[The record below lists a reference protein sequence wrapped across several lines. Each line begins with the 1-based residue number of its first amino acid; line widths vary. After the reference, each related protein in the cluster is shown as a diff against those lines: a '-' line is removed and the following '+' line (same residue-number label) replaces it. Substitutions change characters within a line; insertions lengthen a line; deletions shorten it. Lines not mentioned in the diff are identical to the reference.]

1 MAEEKIIRKN
11 VKFVY
16 YQGYLKVDPEKYKI
30 NYSKWNALP
39 YIKDKVLK
47 GKSLSPNQQRI
58 IADEKIIIEQKKL
71 YEKYGRTIWDATK
84 LFEYVKTHDEYNKT
98 LFVLYG
104 DHAAQLSKSQF
115 NYFINYDF
123 ETGEIKTEEDPT
135 YVEYDYYANELFKN
149 TPLIL
154 WSKDKKVKGTYS
166 YPMGMIDVL
175 PTISNM
181 LGIKN
186 EYALGHDIFEV
197 KNNNVVVFPN
207 GNFLT
212 NKMYYYNSRN
222 ESRIFGMETID
233 ADYIEERKKY
243 AEDILDISN
252 DIIIYDLIEKA
263 SNRIGETANEQ
274 KE

>member
-1 MAEEKIIRKN
+1 
-11 VKFVY
+11 
-16 YQGYLKVDPEKYKI
+16 
-30 NYSKWNALP
+30 
-39 YIKDKVLK
+39 
-47 GKSLSPNQQRI
+47 
-58 IADEKIIIEQKKL
+58 
-71 YEKYGRTIWDATK
+71 
-84 LFEYVKTHDEYNKT
+84 
-98 LFVLYG
+98 
-104 DHAAQLSKSQF
+104 
-115 NYFINYDF
+115 
-123 ETGEIKTEEDPT
+123 
-135 YVEYDYYANELFKN
+135 
-149 TPLIL
+149 
-154 WSKDKKVKGTYS
+154 
-166 YPMGMIDVL
+166 MGMIDVL
-175 PTISNM
+175 PTICNM

-243 AEDILDISN
+243 AEYILDISN